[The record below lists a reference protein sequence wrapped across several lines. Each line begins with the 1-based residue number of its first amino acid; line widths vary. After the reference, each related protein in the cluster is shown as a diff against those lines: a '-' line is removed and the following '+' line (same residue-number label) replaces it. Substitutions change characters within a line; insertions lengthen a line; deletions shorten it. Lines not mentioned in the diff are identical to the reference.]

1 MTPKEMQ
8 HRTRQLALR
17 IVRLAASFPR
27 TRIGDVFAR
36 QLVRCGTSVAANYR
50 SACRARSHTE
60 FVARMG
66 VVEEEADETVFWV
79 ELAAEAGLVRHQRVD
94 RLLTEAQE
102 IVAIVTASRK
112 TAKIRHR
119 RG

>member
-1 MTPKEMQ
+1 
-8 HRTRQLALR
+8 
-17 IVRLAASFPR
+17 
-27 TRIGDVFAR
+27 
-36 QLVRCGTSVAANYR
+36 
-50 SACRARSHTE
+50 
-60 FVARMG
+60 MG

-79 ELAAEAGLVRHQRVD
+79 ELAAEAGLVRHQRVEG
-94 RLLTEAQE
+94 LLTEAQE